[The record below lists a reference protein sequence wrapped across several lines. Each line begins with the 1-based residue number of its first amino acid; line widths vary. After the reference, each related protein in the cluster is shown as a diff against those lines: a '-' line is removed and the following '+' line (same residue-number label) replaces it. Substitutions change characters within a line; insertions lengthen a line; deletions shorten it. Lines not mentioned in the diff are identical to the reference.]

1 LKFPRALLWRYL
13 NQNMNNEQL
22 PGLYIHIPFC
32 RSKCLYCDF
41 YSEIDAALIPAW
53 QSALEKEALLY
64 RDRFSSFDTLY
75 VGGGTPTGLESSAL
89 LSLFGCLYRNFQ
101 FTASAEIT
109 IEANPNDIS
118 REKLRILQ
126 VCSVN
131 RISLGVQSFDEQEL
145 LFLQRRHTAHEAEQ
159 ALELI
164 RACGFTNLGVD
175 LIYGIPGQTIEAWL
189 KTLERAVS
197 FHPEHISCYQL
208 TVAEGTRLWE
218 MQESGMVTLADEK
231 EGEAFFLTTAQFLE
245 EHGYLHYE
253 ISNFARGE
261 TNCSRHNQKYWQHIP
276 YLGLGPAAHSFQH
289 GSRWWNHRSVASY
302 CQDLEEGR
310 APVSGT
316 EMLTGEQLHLEALCL
331 GLRTR
336 AGLDLHQIRT
346 NKRFDAVLKELL
358 ASEYVQIIDGRLIP
372 TRKGFLVADRL
383 PLTFM

>member
-1 LKFPRALLWRYL
+1 
-13 NQNMNNEQL
+13 MNSDTL
-22 PGLYIHIPFC
+22 PGLYIQVPFC

-41 YSEIDAALIPAW
+41 YSEVDAGLIQAW
-53 QSALEKEALLY
+53 QRALEKEALLY
-64 RDRFSSFDTLY
+64 RDRFSSCGTLY
-75 VGGGTPTGLESSAL
+75 VGGGTPTVLESSAL

-101 FTASAEIT
+101 FTANAEIT
-109 IEANPNDIS
+109 IEANPNDIT

-131 RISLGVQSFDEQEL
+131 RISLGVQSFDERDL
-145 LFLQRRHTAHEAEQ
+145 LFLQRRHTALEAEQ

-189 KTLERAVS
+189 KTLARAVS

-208 TVAEGTRLWE
+208 TVAEGTQLWE
-218 MQESGMVTLADEK
+218 MQKSGMVTTADEN

-289 GSRWWNHRSVASY
+289 GIRWWNHRSVARY
-302 CQDLEEGR
+302 CQYLKEGR

-316 EMLTGEQLHLEALCL
+316 EKLTGEQLHLEALSL

-336 AGLDLHQIRT
+336 AGLDIELIRT
-346 NKRFDAVLKELL
+346 NKNLDAVLKELL
-358 ASEYVQIIDGRLIP
+358 QSEYAQIIDGRLIP

-383 PLTFM
+383 PLTLV